1 MIIDLNEDMTE
12 PLSGQQQTPP
22 QQPPP
27 KPSPV
32 QPAASPAQP
41 AVQPP
46 TQQQPTPIDEPHT
59 LSPKQLPH
67 RYDAVV
73 KVTGKAKYAAEFT
86 VPGKKMAYGYTV
98 GSTIA
103 SGTLLSI
110 DRTAAEHAPGV
121 LAVMTFQNAPRV
133 PAPVPQPP
141 ARRHITLLQDNR
153 VDYSDQPVAYIVA
166 ESLDQA
172 RYAAT
177 LLKIRYQPTPAKL
190 QFKMRLGEARSP
202 KQGGREPAEEK
213 RGDLDAAMAKAG
225 AKIDVTYTTP
235 IHHAN
240 PMEPHATIAWWE
252 GEKLNLYDATQYV
265 SGGKQIIART
275 LAIPIEN
282 VHLQCPYTGGGFGSK
297 GSQWSHVALTAMAAK
312 VVQRPVKIALERDQ
326 MFGNVGAR
334 PETSQHIQL
343 SATPEGKLTG
353 LRHDVILHTSLM
365 EDFLEPAA
373 YQSRYLYNTE
383 ANFTSHKLV
392 DMNLGVAT
400 FHRAPGEAPG
410 TAAIECAMDELAHE
424 LKIDPLQLRLNSYA
438 ENDQSH
444 NRPWTSKH
452 LKEAYQ
458 QASERFGW
466 SNRPMQPGTKR
477 EGNEL
482 IGYGMA
488 TAIYGANRSAS
499 QAMVRVLPSG
509 KAFVAAATQDLGTG
523 MYTIMAQ
530 TAADGLGL
538 NPEDVEVKLGDSTLP
553 KAPVSGGSQSAAS
566 VCPAITDACGQARIK
581 LYELAS
587 ADAQSPLHNAP
598 AAKLTLQD
606 GRVVVRSNPST
617 GETLA
622 ALLTRNGNKA
632 IEAMGSAETSES
644 ATAFSAQSWGAVFA
658 EVAVDADT
666 HMVKVRRIVATY
678 DIGTLMN
685 NKTGINQ
692 LQGGI
697 AWGVSIALHE
707 DTHLDETYGRFV
719 NRNLAEYHVPVNADI
734 AVVDVTC
741 LNIPDTKF
749 NPLGARGIGEI
760 GITGAAAAVANA
772 VFNATGKRI
781 RSFPITPD
789 KIMLE
794 PSLA

>member
-1 MIIDLNEDMTE
+1 MMIDLYDDLAMT
-12 PLSGQQQTPP
+12 QQAAQQTAPA
-22 QQPPP
+22 
-27 KPSPV
+27 PSPV

-41 AVQPP
+41 APKPVSGQKPAP
-46 TQQQPTPIDEPHT
+46 ADEPHT
-59 LSPKQLPH
+59 LAPKQLSH

-86 VPGKKMAYGYTV
+86 VPDRKMAYGFMV
-98 GSTIA
+98 CSTIP
-103 SGTLLSI
+103 SGTLLPI
-110 DRTAAEHAPGV
+110 DRSPAERAPGV
-121 LAVMTFQNAPRV
+121 LAVMTFENAPLV
-133 PAPVPQPP
+133 PPPSPQPP
-141 ARRHITLLQDNR
+141 ARRHVTLLQDNR
-153 VDYSDQPVAYIVA
+153 VDYSGQPVAYIVA
-166 ESLDQA
+166 ETLDQA
-172 RYAAT
+172 RYAGS
-177 LLKIRYQPTPAKL
+177 LLNIRYKPTAPRLHFEK
-190 QFKMRLGEARSP
+190 RLGEARSP
-202 KQGGREPAEEK
+202 KQGGREPADVK
-213 RGDLDAAMAKAG
+213 RGDLDATLTNAA
-225 AKIDVTYTTP
+225 AKIDVTYSTP

-252 GEKLNLYDATQYV
+252 GEKLNVYDSTQYV
-265 SGGKQIIART
+265 SGGKQTLART
-275 LAIPIEN
+275 LAIPIDN
-282 VHLQCPYTGGGFGSK
+282 VHVECPYTGGGFGSK

-312 VVQRPVKIALERDQ
+312 VVRRPVKIALEREQ

-334 PETSQHIQL
+334 PETVQHIQL
-343 SATPEGKLTG
+343 AATSDGKLTG

-373 YQSRYLYNTE
+373 YQSRYLYATD

-410 TAAIECAMDELAHE
+410 TAAIECAMDELAYE

-438 ENDQSH
+438 ENDQSR

-458 QASERFGW
+458 QASTRFGW
-466 SNRPMQPGTKR
+466 ENRPAQPGTKR

-488 TAIYGANRSAS
+488 TAIYGANRSPS
-499 QAMVRVLPSG
+499 QALVRILPDG
-509 KAFVAAATQDLGTG
+509 KAFVGAATQDLGTG

-538 NPEDVEVKLGDSTLP
+538 NPADVEVKLGDSSLP

-566 VCPAITDACGQARIK
+566 VCPAITDACGQAKIK
-581 LYELAS
+581 LFELAS
-587 ADAQSPLHNAP
+587 NDPKSPLHGKPP
-598 AAKLTLQD
+598 AGMALKDGKVTLPD
-606 GRVVVRSNPST
+606 DSSL
-617 GETLA
+617 EDSFA
-622 ALLTRNGNKA
+622 DLLSRNGGKP
-632 IEAMGSAETSES
+632 IEAMGSAEPAE
-644 ATAFSAQSWGAVFA
+644 TAQSMTAQSWGAVFA
-658 EVAVDADT
+658 EVAVDVDT
-666 HMVKVRRIVATY
+666 HMVKVRRVVATY

-697 AWGVSIALHE
+697 VWGISIALEE
-707 DTHLDETYGRFV
+707 DTHLDNTYGRFV

-734 AVVDVTC
+734 GVIDVTC

-749 NPLGARGIGEI
+749 SPLGARGIGEI

-772 VFNATGKRI
+772 IFNATGKRV

-789 KIMLE
+789 KLM
-794 PSLA
+794 A